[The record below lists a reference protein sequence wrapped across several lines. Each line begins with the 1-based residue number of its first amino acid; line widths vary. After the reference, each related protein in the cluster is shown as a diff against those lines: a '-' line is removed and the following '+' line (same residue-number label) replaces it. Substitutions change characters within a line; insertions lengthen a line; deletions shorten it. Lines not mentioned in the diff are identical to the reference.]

1 MTGNIWSKHSMP
13 CKSPLKYVGGK
24 GKMLDHI
31 IPYIPE
37 TTDVIIE
44 PFCGSAALSF
54 SQDKPFY
61 LSDMSPELINFMKEL
76 RDNPYELYTEAVKLS
91 QSHSKEFYLEA
102 RQWDR
107 LKGFSTSQPCTR
119 NLRAARY
126 LYIIYYGFNGLYRV
140 NQKGYCN
147 TPYGGDNRKYPDDIE
162 QMLKD
167 ASKHLN
173 TWCKGIFC
181 QEFDD
186 MSQLESIIDSGNEVF
201 IFIDP
206 PYEEGDNGKKV
217 FQEYTSTKIDNKFT
231 DRLVNYLESL
241 DAAGV
246 PFLMT
251 NTSCKYVKET
261 YNKWNIKN
269 VPVNYIVGADKE
281 RTGNKFEMF
290 VSNTG

>member
-1 MTGNIWSKHSMP
+1 MP

-24 GKMLDHI
+24 GKLLEHI
-31 IPYIPE
+31 VPYIPE

-54 SQDKPFY
+54 SQDKAFY

-76 RDNPYELYTEAVKLS
+76 RDNPYKLYAEAVKLS
-91 QSHSKEFYLEA
+91 QSHSKEFYLEV

-107 LKGFSTSQPCTR
+107 SEGFRASHPYTR
-119 NLRAARY
+119 SLRAARY

-140 NQKGYCN
+140 NQKGLCN

-162 QMLKD
+162 QILI
-167 ASKHLN
+167 ASSKHLN

-186 MSQLESIIDSGNEVF
+186 VSQLESIIDSENKAFV
-201 IFIDP
+201 FIDP

-217 FQEYTSTKIDNKFT
+217 FQEYTSTKIDSKFT
-231 DRLVNYLESL
+231 ERMVNYLDNL

-251 NTSCKYVKET
+251 NTSCKYVEDT
-261 YNKWNIKN
+261 YKKWNIEN
-269 VPVNYIVGADKE
+269 IPVNYVVGADKE

-290 VSNTG
+290 VSNVR